1 MLVRGLIVANRAKDK
16 FGSLLAIGV
25 VSMLTFHL
33 FVNMGMATG
42 MMPVVG
48 IPLPLMSYGG
58 TALMTNLAAIGLLQ
72 SISMRHKKLL
82 F

>member
-1 MLVRGLIVANRAKDK
+1 
-16 FGSLLAIGV
+16 
-25 VSMLTFHL
+25 MLTFHL